1 MEKVTVRSFLDMKRE
16 GRKIV
21 MITAYDYPTA
31 KIVDE
36 AGVDGI
42 LVGDSVGMVLLGYD
56 STLKVTMEDML
67 HHVKAVSRANP
78 RALVVADMPF
88 MSYEPSNRDALENAA
103 KFIRAGAEAVKL
115 EGGVEIV
122 DRVEALVKAGIP
134 VMGHIGLNPQRIYT
148 IGGYRYR
155 GRTEDEAARLVE
167 DALALEEAGAFSI
180 VIELVYAEVAR
191 EITRRLNIPTI
202 GIGAGPY
209 CDGQIIVYHD
219 IMGLTPYKLS
229 FVKRYVELYDVMK
242 NAVSS
247 YVSEVREGIFPGEGF
262 YKSMDKDVL
271 KRFMERIE
279 GKDG

>member
-1 MEKVTVRSFLDMKRE
+1 MEKVTVRSFLDMKRK

>member
-279 GKDG
+279 GRDG

>member
-1 MEKVTVRSFLDMKRE
+1 MEKVTVRTFLDMKRE

-21 MITAYDYPTA
+21 MITAYDYLTA

-42 LVGDSVGMVLLGYD
+42 LVGDSVGMVLLGYE

-78 RALVVADMPF
+78 RALLVADMPF

-134 VMGHIGLNPQRIYT
+134 VMGHIGLNPQRIHT
-148 IGGYRYR
+148 TGGYRYR
-155 GRTEDEAARLVE
+155 GRTEEEASKLVE
-167 DALALEEAGAFSI
+167 DALALQDAGVFSI

-191 EITRRLNIPTI
+191 EITRRLRIPTI

-229 FVKRYVELYDVMK
+229 FVKRYAELYDVMR
-242 NAVSS
+242 NAVET
-247 YVSEVREGIFPGEGF
+247 YASEVRNGIFPGEGF
-262 YKSMDKDVL
+262 YRSMDKKVL
-271 KRFMERIE
+271 ERFLERLGE
-279 GKDG
+279 GGE

>member
-88 MSYEPSNRDALENAA
+88 MSYEPSNSDALENAA

-279 GKDG
+279 GRDG

>member
-155 GRTEDEAARLVE
+155 GRTEDEAAKLVE
-167 DALALEEAGAFSI
+167 DALALEDAGAFSI

-191 EITRRLNIPTI
+191 EITRRLSIPTI

-229 FVKRYVELYDVMK
+229 FVKRYAELYDIMK

-247 YVSEVREGIFPGEGF
+247 YASEVRDGIFPGEGF

-271 KRFMERIE
+271 KRFMERLE
-279 GKDG
+279 GRDR

>member
-67 HHVKAVSRANP
+67 HHVKAVARARP
-78 RALVVADMPF
+78 KALLVADMPF
-88 MSYEPSNRDALENAA
+88 MSYEKSNSEALENAA
-103 KFIRAGAEAVKL
+103 KFMRAGAEAVKL

-148 IGGYRYR
+148 SGGYRYR
-155 GRTEDEAARLVE
+155 GRTEEEAVKLVE
-167 DALALEEAGAFSI
+167 DAAALEEAGAFSI
-180 VIELVYAEVAR
+180 VIELVYSEVAR
-191 EITRRLNIPTI
+191 EITRRLSIPTI

-229 FVKRYVELYDVMK
+229 FVKRYAELYEVMK
-242 NAVSS
+242 NVVATYS
-247 YVSEVREGIFPGEGF
+247 SEVRGGVFPGEGN
-262 YKSMDKDVL
+262 YRTMDKDIL
-271 KRFMERIE
+271 KKFLERL
-279 GKDG
+279 GR

>member
-1 MEKVTVRSFLDMKRE
+1 MEKVTVRSFLDMKRK

-88 MSYEPSNRDALENAA
+88 MSYEPSNSDALENAA

-229 FVKRYVELYDVMK
+229 FVKRYAELYDVMK

-279 GKDG
+279 GRDG

>member
-155 GRTEDEAARLVE
+155 GRTEDEAAKLVE

-191 EITRRLNIPTI
+191 EITRRLSIPTI

-219 IMGLTPYKLS
+219 IMGLTPFKLS
-229 FVKRYVELYDVMK
+229 FVKRYAELYDVMR
-242 NAVSS
+242 NAVES
-247 YVSEVREGIFPGEGF
+247 YVSEVRDGVFPGEGF

-271 KRFMERIE
+271 KRFLERL
-279 GKDG
+279 GGGDG

>member
-67 HHVKAVSRANP
+67 HHVKAVARANP

-155 GRTEDEAARLVE
+155 GRTEDEAAKLVE

-191 EITRRLNIPTI
+191 EITRRLSIPTI

-219 IMGLTPYKLS
+219 IMGLTPFKLS
-229 FVKRYVELYDVMK
+229 FVKRYAELYDVMR
-242 NAVSS
+242 NAVES
-247 YVSEVREGIFPGEGF
+247 YVSEVRDGVFPGEGF

-271 KRFMERIE
+271 KRFLERL
-279 GKDG
+279 GGGDG